1 MKCGRIT
8 VQFLLPLRFMTEF
21 SHDHI
26 IPYKESGKS
35 KKEQVAEMF
44 DRIAPRYDLTNRVL
58 SGRTDVAWRK
68 KAIGMLKKYQPQQ
81 ILDIATGTGDMALR
95 AFKMLAPRHITG
107 VDISAQMLEVGRQKI
122 AKEGLSDNIT
132 LEQGDS
138 ENLRF
143 PDQQF
148 DAAMAAFGV
157 RNFENLEKGLS
168 EMHRV
173 LKPGGQL
180 LIIEFSRP
188 RPGIFKGVYQLYM
201 NVVAPQIAG
210 LLKQN
215 KEAYQYL
222 NQSARAFPERKD
234 FTTILEKVGFSKA
247 RYKALTLGI
256 CCIYTAEKQ

>member
-1 MKCGRIT
+1 
-8 VQFLLPLRFMTEF
+8 MTEF

-26 IPYKESGKS
+26 IPYQGSEKT

-68 KAIGMLKKYQPQQ
+68 KAIGMLKKYRPQQ
-81 ILDIATGTGDMALR
+81 VLDIATGTGDMALR
-95 AFKMLAPRHITG
+95 AYKMLEPQQVTG

-122 AKEGLSDNIT
+122 AKEGLSNRIT
-132 LEQGDS
+132 LELGDS
-138 ENLRF
+138 ENLQF
-143 PDQQF
+143 PDNRF

-168 EMHRV
+168 EMYRV

-188 RPGIFKGVYQLYM
+188 KPGLFKGLYQLYM

-222 NQSARAFPERKD
+222 NKSAQAFPERKD
-234 FTTILEKVGFSKA
+234 FTDILGKVGFSNA

-256 CCIYTAEKQ
+256 CCIYTAEKR

>member
-1 MKCGRIT
+1 
-8 VQFLLPLRFMTEF
+8 MTEF
-21 SHDHI
+21 SHDPI

-58 SGRTDVAWRK
+58 SGRSDVAWRK
-68 KAIGMLKKYQPQQ
+68 KAIGLLKKYRPQEL
-81 ILDIATGTGDMALR
+81 LDIATGTGDMAIR
-95 AFKMLAPRHITG
+95 ACKMLSPRHITG
-107 VDISAQMLEVGRQKI
+107 VDISEQMLEVGRQKI
-122 AKEGLSDNIT
+122 AKEGLGSKIT
-132 LEQGDS
+132 LEAGDS

-143 PDQQF
+143 PDNRF

-157 RNFENLEKGLS
+157 RNFEHLEKGLS
-168 EMHRV
+168 EMCRV

-188 RPGIFKGVYQLYM
+188 RPGLFKGLYQLYM
-201 NVVAPQIAG
+201 NVVAPHIAG

-222 NQSARAFPERKD
+222 NKSARAFPERKE
-234 FTTILEKVGFSKA
+234 FTAILEKTGFKNA
-247 RYKALTLGI
+247 RYRALTLGI
-256 CCIYTAEKQ
+256 CCIYTAEKP

>member
-1 MKCGRIT
+1 
-8 VQFLLPLRFMTEF
+8 MTEF

-26 IPYKESGKS
+26 IPYQGSEKT

-58 SGRTDVAWRK
+58 SGRTDVAWRR
-68 KAIGMLKKYQPQQ
+68 KAIGMLKKYRPQQ

-95 AFKMLAPRHITG
+95 AYKMLEPQQVTG

-122 AKEGLSDNIT
+122 SREGLSDRIT
-132 LEQGDS
+132 LEPGDS
-138 ENLRF
+138 ENLQF
-143 PDQQF
+143 PNNRF

-168 EMHRV
+168 EMYRV

-188 RPGIFKGVYQLYM
+188 KPGLFKGLYQIYM

-222 NQSARAFPERKD
+222 NKSARAFPERKD
-234 FTTILEKVGFSKA
+234 FTDILQKVGFSNA

-256 CCIYTAEKQ
+256 CCIYTAEKR

>member
-1 MKCGRIT
+1 
-8 VQFLLPLRFMTEF
+8 MTEF

-26 IPYKESGKS
+26 IPFKESGKS

-68 KAIGMLKKYQPQQ
+68 KAIRMLKKYEPQLL
-81 ILDIATGTGDMALR
+81 LDIATGTGDLALR
-95 AFKMLAPRHITG
+95 ACKMLEPQHVTG

-122 AKEGLSDNIT
+122 AREGLSDKIT

-138 ENLRF
+138 ENLQFENNR
-143 PDQQF
+143 F

-157 RNFENLEKGLS
+157 RNFEHLEKGLS

-188 RPGIFKGVYQLYM
+188 RPGIFKGLYQLYM

-210 LLKQN
+210 FLKQN

-222 NQSARAFPERKD
+222 NQSARAFPERRD
-234 FTTILEKVGFSKA
+234 FTAILEKTGFSNA
-247 RYKALTLGI
+247 RYRTLTFGI
-256 CCIYTAEKQ
+256 CCVYTAEK

>member
-1 MKCGRIT
+1 
-8 VQFLLPLRFMTEF
+8 MTEF

-26 IPYKESGKS
+26 IPYQGSEKT

-58 SGRTDVAWRK
+58 SGRTDVAWRR
-68 KAIGMLKKYQPQQ
+68 KAIGMLKKYRPQQ
-81 ILDIATGTGDMALR
+81 ILDIATGTGDMALQ
-95 AFKMLAPRHITG
+95 AYKMLEPQQVTG

-122 AKEGLSDNIT
+122 SREGLSDRIT
-132 LEQGDS
+132 LEPGDS
-138 ENLRF
+138 ENLQF
-143 PDQQF
+143 PNNRF

-168 EMHRV
+168 EMYRV

-188 RPGIFKGVYQLYM
+188 KPGLFKGLYQLYM

-222 NQSARAFPERKD
+222 NKSARAFPERKD
-234 FTTILEKVGFSKA
+234 FTDILQKVGFSNA

-256 CCIYTAEKQ
+256 CCIYTAEKR

>member
-1 MKCGRIT
+1 
-8 VQFLLPLRFMTEF
+8 MTEF

-26 IPYKESGKS
+26 IPYKGSEKT

-68 KAIGMLKKYQPQQ
+68 KAIGMLKKYRPQQ
-81 ILDIATGTGDMALR
+81 VLDIATGTGDMALR
-95 AFKMLAPRHITG
+95 AYKMLEPQQVTG

-122 AKEGLSDNIT
+122 AKEGLSDRIT
-132 LEQGDS
+132 LELGDS
-138 ENLRF
+138 ENLQF
-143 PDQQF
+143 PNNRF

-168 EMHRV
+168 EMYRV

-188 RPGIFKGVYQLYM
+188 KPGLFKGLYQLYM

-222 NQSARAFPERKD
+222 NKSARAFPERKD
-234 FTTILEKVGFSKA
+234 FTDILQKVGFSNA

-256 CCIYTAEKQ
+256 CCIYTAEKR

>member
-1 MKCGRIT
+1 
-8 VQFLLPLRFMTEF
+8 
-21 SHDHI
+21 
-26 IPYKESGKS
+26 
-35 KKEQVAEMF
+35 MF

-58 SGRTDVAWRK
+58 SGRSDVAWRK

-95 AFKMLAPRHITG
+95 AYKMLEPQQVTG

-122 AKEGLSDNIT
+122 AKEGLSDRIT
-132 LEQGDS
+132 LELGDS
-138 ENLRF
+138 EHLQFSDNR
-143 PDQQF
+143 F

-157 RNFENLEKGLS
+157 RNFEHLEKGLS
-168 EMHRV
+168 EMYRV

-188 RPGIFKGVYQLYM
+188 KPGLFKGLYQLYM

-222 NQSARAFPERKD
+222 NKSARAFPERKD
-234 FTTILEKVGFSKA
+234 FTDILQKVGFSNA
-247 RYKALTLGI
+247 RYKALTFGI
-256 CCIYTAEKQ
+256 CCIYSAEK

>member
-1 MKCGRIT
+1 
-8 VQFLLPLRFMTEF
+8 
-21 SHDHI
+21 
-26 IPYKESGKS
+26 
-35 KKEQVAEMF
+35 MF

-68 KAIGMLKKYQPQQ
+68 KAIGMLKKYRPQQ
-81 ILDIATGTGDMALR
+81 VLDIATGTGDMALR
-95 AFKMLAPRHITG
+95 AYKMLEPQQVTG

-122 AKEGLSDNIT
+122 AKEGLSDRIT
-132 LEQGDS
+132 LELGDS
-138 ENLRF
+138 ENLQFANNR
-143 PDQQF
+143 F

-168 EMHRV
+168 EMYRV

-188 RPGIFKGVYQLYM
+188 KPGLFKGLYQLYM

-222 NQSARAFPERKD
+222 NKSARAFPERKD
-234 FTTILEKVGFSKA
+234 FTDILQKVGFSNA

-256 CCIYTAEKQ
+256 CCIYTAEK